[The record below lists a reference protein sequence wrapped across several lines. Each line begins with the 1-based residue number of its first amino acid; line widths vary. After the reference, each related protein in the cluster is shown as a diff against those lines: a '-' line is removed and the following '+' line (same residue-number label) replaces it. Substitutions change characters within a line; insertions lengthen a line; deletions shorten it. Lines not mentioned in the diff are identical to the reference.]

1 MRTDKCIYLPPP
13 PTPLKKMMVIGM
25 VGVRGCLWADQLFFS
40 QSKCDDKWVSSTLS
54 GVSGPPT
61 GNPLHPWA
69 IPFEGKKRMLMLTSA
84 ENKANTLVCKVQAI
98 IYKHECQGLTSE
110 YQGQW
115 FIYEYC
121 IYAAAECTHNV
132 IIHTGCKTFICCARF
147 WPSIALILQHPEWL
161 LCFGVW
167 VKMFE
172 HIT

>member
-1 MRTDKCIYLPPP
+1 MYVWLFVGEKCILLKNLSLCSIFKRGDEDRYMHWPSPSSNPPEKDDSDRDGRRAWVFMSRP
-13 PTPLKKMMVIGM
+13 V
-25 VGVRGCLWADQLFFS
+25 VLFTEQMRWQMS
-40 QSKCDDKWVSSTLS
+40 SSTLS

-69 IPFEGKKRMLMLTSA
+69 VPCEGKKRMLTSA

-121 IYAAAECTHNV
+121 IYAAAKCTHNV
-132 IIHTGCKTFICCARF
+132 VIHSHMVWIV
-147 WPSIALILQHPEWL
+147 L
-161 LCFGVW
+161 FG
-167 VKMFE
+167 
-172 HIT
+172 